1 MCTLYDRLNARGR
14 IGESGGADI
23 YLSFAWAVVAGGRMI
38 FLSGAVTMTMTA
50 AVAFAQEN
58 KGRFVEELKALLRIP
73 SISTDPERVGDVRRA
88 AEFVA
93 AELKRIGMENVRLI
107 ETTTPE
113 EVIVDAA
120 GQARMVRER
129 KGHPLVYADWLQA
142 GSAKA
147 TVLCYGHYDVQ
158 PAEPLDEWKS
168 PPFEPTERDGNIYA
182 RGAVDDKGQMW
193 MHVKALESL
202 MVAGGGTLPVNV
214 RVIVEGEEEVG
225 GEGIAAFV
233 REHGEELKA
242 DVALVSD
249 TEMFVAELPTLCVG
263 LRGMIYTEIE
273 ARGAR
278 TDLHSGM
285 YGGAAPNPFVALAQV
300 IAKLK
305 DEDGKILIPGF
316 YDKVQK
322 PSADELKAWKAL
334 PFDEEHYRETEVGSV
349 ALTGEPGLSV
359 LERTWA
365 RPTLDVHGMPGGF
378 IGAGAKTVI
387 PAKAVAKVSMRL
399 VPDMTP
405 AESFA
410 KYKAY
415 VESITPKGVVL
426 DVRLIHAGDP
436 IVVSTDNSYVKAA
449 TEAMHAVF
457 GKETVFVRGG
467 GSIPIVGDFVRE
479 LKIPTVMMGFGL
491 PDDNLHAP
499 NEKFH
504 LANFYRGIESIVRFL
519 SGVGA

>member
-1 MCTLYDRLNARGR
+1 MFAGWASAPGGNIL
-14 IGESGGADI
+14 ESE
-23 YLSFAWAVVAGGRMI
+23 FV
-38 FLSGAVTMTMTA
+38 TMTA

-58 KGRFVEELKALLRIP
+58 RGRFVEELKALLRIP
-73 SISTDPERVGDVRRA
+73 SVSTAPEHEGDVRRA

-107 ETTTPE
+107 ETTT
-113 EVIVDAA
+113 AA
-120 GQARMVRER
+120 R
-129 KGHPLVYADWLQA
+129 KGHPLVYADWLHA
-142 GSAKA
+142 GSTKV

-158 PAEPLDEWKS
+158 PAEPLDEWRT

-202 MVAGGGTLPVNV
+202 MVAGGGALPVNV

-233 REHGEELKA
+233 REHGERLKA

-249 TEMFVAELPTLCVG
+249 TEMFAPELPTLCVG

-305 DEDGKILIPGF
+305 DEDGRILIPGF

-378 IGAGAKTVI
+378 VGAGAKTVI

-405 AESFA
+405 TESFA

-415 VESITPKGVVL
+415 VESLTPKGIVL
-426 DVRLIHAGDP
+426 EVRMIHSGDP
-436 IVVSTDNSYVKAA
+436 IVISTDNPYIRTA

>member
-1 MCTLYDRLNARGR
+1 MANQA
-14 IGESGGADI
+14 A
-23 YLSFAWAVVAGGRMI
+23 
-38 FLSGAVTMTMTA
+38 A
-50 AVAFAQEN
+50 AVEFAQKN
-58 KGRFVEELKALLRIP
+58 GARFVEELKALLRIP
-73 SISTDPERVGDVRRA
+73 SISTLPEHAGDVRRA

-93 AELKRIGMENVRLI
+93 AELKRIGMEHVRLI
-107 ETTTPE
+107 ETATS
-113 EVIVDAA
+113 
-120 GQARMVRER
+120 ER
-129 KGHPLVYADWLQA
+129 PGGHPLVYADWLNA
-142 GSAKA
+142 APARDGKPAP

-158 PAEPLDEWKS
+158 PPDPLDEWKS
-168 PPFEPTERDGNIYA
+168 PPFEPAERDGNIYA

-193 MHVKALESL
+193 MHVKALEAL
-202 MVAGGGTLPVNV
+202 MAAGGGNLPVNV

-225 GEGIAAFV
+225 GEGIADFV
-233 REHGEELKA
+233 REHGDQLRA

-249 TEMFVAELPTLCVG
+249 TEMFAADLPTLCVG

-300 IAKLK
+300 IAKLR
-305 DEDGKILIPGF
+305 DENGKILIPRF

-322 PSADELKAWKAL
+322 PTDAELKAWKAL

-349 ALTGEPGLSV
+349 ALTGEPGYSV

-378 IGAGAKTVI
+378 TGAGAKTVI

-405 AESFA
+405 AECFRQ
-410 KYKAY
+410 YKAY
-415 VESITPKGVVL
+415 VESICPKGIVL
-426 DVRLIHAGDP
+426 EVRLIHSGDA
-436 IVVSTDNSYVKAA
+436 IVVSTDNRYIQAA
-449 TEAMHAVF
+449 TEAMHEVF

-467 GSIPIVGDFVRE
+467 GSIPVVGDFERE

-504 LANFYRGIESIVRFL
+504 LANFHRGIESIVRFFGRL
-519 SGVGA
+519 GA